1 VSTIGSNLETSLL
14 QATNAQ
20 QQAAKQRDRDR
31 AGQTESARSI
41 RDLVDL
47 RVATADSAQAVR
59 RVPGENSEQ
68 AEEEDRRRSKR
79 ESRAAGRRDRDHD
92 GKPRIDLTA

>member
-1 VSTIGSNLETSLL
+1 MSTIGSNLETSLL
-14 QATNAQ
+14 QAANAQ

-31 AGQTESARSI
+31 AGQTDSARSI

-47 RVATADSAQAVR
+47 RVATADSAQAIR

-68 AEEEDRRRSKR
+68 AEEEDRRRSNR
-79 ESRAAGRRDRDHD
+79 DGRAGSRSDRD